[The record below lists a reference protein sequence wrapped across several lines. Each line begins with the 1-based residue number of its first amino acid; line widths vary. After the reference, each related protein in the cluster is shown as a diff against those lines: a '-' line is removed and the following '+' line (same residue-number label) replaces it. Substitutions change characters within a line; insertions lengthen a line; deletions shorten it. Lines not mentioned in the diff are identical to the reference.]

1 MRNIQI
7 SAPRERETLTRVQ
20 NGQIAF
26 DVNPFFAQLPEA
38 LQFAPIVSACC
49 DNENIYLLSRSYEH
63 PIIRLDLEGA
73 YISDFGRGL
82 FRQTH
87 DIISTSEGTLIV
99 VDADAHAAYEL
110 DKQGTVLRVFGNPG
124 HPSDSGYDANA
135 YRKKQLKGQ
144 VIANDIGYDAN
155 WAFAESIRTILRAAP
170 PFNKPTG
177 IAQAENGKLFF
188 SDGYAN
194 AAVHRFNREG
204 GHEKTFGGPETLM
217 VPHAICADTAGRLWV
232 ADREGNAITVFSQ
245 DGEVL
250 AKISGNFMQ
259 PTDLF
264 ATRDEVY
271 VAERGG
277 GLSVFD
283 MHLQLVTQLGYYR
296 SPLIVHGMC
305 SLPDR
310 GILLLPLG
318 SNYGQSVVKL
328 TRIQ

>member
-20 NGQIAF
+20 NGQIAV

-124 HPSDSGYDANA
+124 HPS
-135 YRKKQLKGQ
+135 
-144 VIANDIGYDAN
+144 DIGYDAN